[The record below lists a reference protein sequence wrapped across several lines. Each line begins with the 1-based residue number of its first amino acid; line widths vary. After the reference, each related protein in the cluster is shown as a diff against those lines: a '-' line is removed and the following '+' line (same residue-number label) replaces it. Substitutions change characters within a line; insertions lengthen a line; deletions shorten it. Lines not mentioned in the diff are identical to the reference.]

1 MASKSFRSFTYVLL
15 ICSLLCFLSGCA
27 SKKPFWGDS
36 KSGYIMMYRI
46 DPSEVWTYESE
57 SEQNMI
63 MEMMGST
70 METTT
75 DVFLGYRLI
84 GKESAE
90 DENIET
96 TLIPDSMRIA
106 VQSGMGDRDF
116 DLSALI
122 GKSFGLTFT
131 RLGKKIAFT
140 DPEQIEIEFGQMGGG
155 KRNSESFFNNL
166 LPDLPAEP
174 VKIGDSWNEKKDEP
188 REVTPAVAKYLKQV
202 NNQIAGIDVK
212 TGQILWRYTDW
223 HCMNPIPNPTPVG
236 DDRLF
241 ITGGYEAGS
250 LILKVKRGGASFG
263 VSKVF
268 DCPRLGSQISYPILF
283 QDHLYFL
290 GNGNFRR
297 NGLVCMD
304 LNGTIKWRTER
315 RPEIDRGHMILVGGR
330 LIAVNGRDGLLHLI
344 EPSSEGYKEISQVE
358 FCKGSE
364 LWGPIGLSDGK
375 LLVRADKELWCLNLK
390 RSAQ

>member
-96 TLIPDSMRIA
+96 ILIPDSTRIA

-188 REVTPAVAKYLKQV
+188 LSQGGMDLTIRLETNHTLEEIETIGGLECLKIV
-202 NNQIAGIDVK
+202 SKSKGTIDG
-212 TGQILWRYTDW
+212 TGQQMGAEFAYE
-223 HCMNPIPNPTPVG
+223 G
-236 DDRLF
+236 DVESSSVWYFAYKKGMFVQSESTNL
-241 ITGGYEAGS
+241 TEGS
-250 LILKVKRGGASFG
+250 
-263 VSKVF
+263 
-268 DCPRLGSQISYPILF
+268 
-283 QDHLYFL
+283 
-290 GNGNFRR
+290 
-297 NGLVCMD
+297 
-304 LNGTIKWRTER
+304 
-315 RPEIDRGHMILVGGR
+315 
-330 LIAVNGRDGLLHLI
+330 IAV
-344 EPSSEGYKEISQVE
+344 S
-358 FCKGSE
+358 
-364 LWGPIGLSDGK
+364 GPQDMTLPMTQETTSM
-375 LLVRADKELWCLNLK
+375 VRALF
-390 RSAQ
+390 